1 MGKSRRLVDRLAAL
15 DSLRT
20 DPTSAQSL
28 SLLKKA
34 LATKTNMVV
43 GRAAEIAG
51 SYQLT
56 ALEPELV
63 QAFARFTINPQK
75 TDPACI
81 AKTALAEALYR
92 MEAYQPDLF
101 LAGIGHVQME
111 PVWGGREDTA
121 AKLRGICAL
130 GLVRINHDNV
140 MLELAQLLAD
150 PEPDAR
156 ISAARAIAYASMVAE
171 GEPLLRFKALV
182 GDDSPQVLSECLS
195 ALLQLAPESSISFV
209 AVFLQLDDPAV
220 LGATAVALG
229 ESHLVQAFPFLETAW
244 EDAIE
249 ADLKKTLLLSIALL
263 RHERALEFLLS
274 LLVSGGQAGKDALA
288 ALRMYRDD
296 ERIWFR
302 VEAAMREGAQLR
314 QD

>member
-20 DPTSAQSL
+20 DPTSKQSL

-34 LATKTNMVV
+34 LATKTNTVV

-51 SYQLT
+51 GYQLT

-63 QAFARFTINPQK
+63 QAFARFMINPQK

-195 ALLQLAPESSISFV
+195 ALLQLAPETSLSFV
-209 AVFLQLDDPAV
+209 AGFLQRDDPAV
-220 LGATAVALG
+220 QGATAVALG

-302 VEAAMREGAQLR
+302 VEAAMHEGAQLR

>member
-20 DPTSAQSL
+20 DPTSKQSL

-34 LATKTNMVV
+34 LATKTNTVV

-51 SYQLT
+51 GYQLT

-63 QAFARFTINPQK
+63 QAFARFMINPQK

-195 ALLQLAPESSISFV
+195 ALLQLAPETSLSFV
-209 AVFLQLDDPAV
+209 AGFLQRDDPAV
-220 LGATAVALG
+220 QGATAVALG
-229 ESHLVQAFPFLETAW
+229 ESHLVQAFPFLETAR

-302 VEAAMREGAQLR
+302 VEAAMHEGAQLR